1 MAISHIPRSVGHN
14 FVPEYQI
21 SAVPYM
27 RSLTIKLE
35 NPPALLVSEED
46 DILSFSF
53 PKITQWLSFK
63 TSEGVTVAV
72 YFCKEDA
79 ELKKNGLIVSGETT
93 LPLHLRCTKLYFN
106 NLEGNAGGDNE
117 KNIQVRAGLTSINA
131 SEFDNV
137 VETFLEANN

>member
-1 MAISHIPRSVGHN
+1 MAISHIPKSVGHN

-27 RSLTIKLE
+27 RSLTVGNTLTDEE
-35 NPPALLVSEED
+35 N
-46 DILSFSF
+46 DIRSFSF

-63 TSEGVTVAV
+63 TLAGVTVTV

-79 ELKKNGLIVSGETT
+79 EDQTNGLIVEAETT
-93 LPLHLRCTKLYFN
+93 LPLHLRCTKLYFDN
-106 NLEGNAGGDNE
+106 KALNAGGNIGLA
-117 KNIQVRAGLTSINA
+117 IQVRAGLTTIDA
-131 SEFDNV
+131 SEFNNV

>member
-14 FVPEYQI
+14 FAPEYQI

-27 RSLTIKLE
+27 RSLTVGNTLVDEE
-35 NPPALLVSEED
+35 N
-46 DILSFSF
+46 DIRSFSF

-63 TSEGVTVAV
+63 TLAGVTVTV

-79 ELKKNGLIVSGETT
+79 VSLSNGLVVAAETT

-106 NLEGNAGGDNE
+106 NRAVDADPNPGDAGLA
-117 KNIQVRAGLTSINA
+117 IQVRAGLTTIDA
-131 SEFDNV
+131 SEFNNV

>member
-14 FVPEYQI
+14 FAPEYQI

-27 RSLTIKLE
+27 RSLTVGNTLTDE
-35 NPPALLVSEED
+35 AN
-46 DILSFSF
+46 DIRSFSF

-63 TSEGVTVAV
+63 TLEGVTVTV

-79 ELKKNGLIVSGETT
+79 VSKTNGLIVSAETT
-93 LPLHLRCTKLYFN
+93 LPLYLRCTKLYFN
-106 NLEGNAGGDNE
+106 NTAVNAGGNTGLA
-117 KNIQVRAGLTSINA
+117 IQIRAGLTTINS

>member
-14 FVPEYQI
+14 FAPEYQI

-27 RSLTIKLE
+27 RSLTIDLAA
-35 NPPALLVSEED
+35 PLVTEGN

-63 TSEGVTVAV
+63 TAAGVTVTV

-79 ELKKNGLIVSGETT
+79 VAKKDGLIVSAETT
-93 LPLHLRCTKLYFN
+93 FPLHLRCTKLYFN
-106 NLEGNAGGDNE
+106 DLADGVGGDRD
-117 KNIQVRAGLTSINA
+117 KVIQVRAGLTTINS

>member
-27 RSLTIKLE
+27 RSLTIT
-35 NPPALLVSEED
+35 PDLLVSEED
-46 DILSFSF
+46 NILSFSF

-63 TSEGVTVAV
+63 TGVEVTVAV

-79 ELKKNGLIVSGETT
+79 ELKKNGLIVSDETT

-106 NLEGNAGGDNE
+106 NLEVNVGGDNG

>member
-14 FVPEYQI
+14 FAPEYQI

-27 RSLTIKLE
+27 RSLTIDE
-35 NPPALLVSEED
+35 AAPLVSEGNN
-46 DILSFSF
+46 ILSFSF

-63 TSEGVTVAV
+63 TLADATVTV

-79 ELKKNGLIVSGETT
+79 VAKKDGLIVAAETT

-106 NLEGNAGGDNE
+106 DTGDGDE
-117 KNIQVRAGLTSINA
+117 DKAIQIRAGLTSIES
-131 SEFDNV
+131 SEFNNV
-137 VETFLEANN
+137 IETFLEANN

>member
-14 FVPEYQI
+14 FAPEYQI

-27 RSLTIKLE
+27 RSLTVGNTLT
-35 NPPALLVSEED
+35 NEED
-46 DILSFSF
+46 DIRSFSF

-63 TSEGVTVAV
+63 TLAGVSVTV

-79 ELKKNGLIVSGETT
+79 VDKKNGLIVAAETT
-93 LPLHLRCTKLYFN
+93 LPLYLRCTKLYFN
-106 NLEGNAGGDNE
+106 NTGAEDNG
-117 KNIQVRAGLTSINA
+117 KDIQVRAGLTSIDS
-131 SEFDNV
+131 SEFNSV

>member
-14 FVPEYQI
+14 FAPEYQI

-27 RSLTIKLE
+27 RSLTVGITLTD
-35 NPPALLVSEED
+35 EED
-46 DILSFSF
+46 DIRSFSF

-63 TSEGVTVAV
+63 TLAGVTVTV

-79 ELKKNGLIVSGETT
+79 ANLSNGLVVAAETT
-93 LPLHLRCTKLYFN
+93 LPLHLRCTKIYFN
-106 NLEGNAGGDNE
+106 NRATNAEPAGDSGLA
-117 KNIQVRAGLTSINA
+117 IQVRAGLTTIDA
-131 SEFDNV
+131 AEFNNV

>member
-14 FVPEYQI
+14 FAPEYQI

-27 RSLTIKLE
+27 RSLEVGNGL
-35 NPPALLVSEED
+35 D
-46 DILSFSF
+46 DEANNVRSFSF

-63 TSEGVTVAV
+63 TAVGTSLTV

-79 ELKKNGLIVSGETT
+79 VALNNGLVLDAETT
-93 LPLHLRCTKLYFN
+93 IPMYLRCTKLYFN
-106 NLEGNAGGDNE
+106 NLADNVGGDTG
-117 KNIQVRAGLTSINA
+117 KTVQVRAGLTSIDA
-131 SEFDNV
+131 SEFNNV

>member
-1 MAISHIPRSVGHN
+1 MAISHIPKSVGHN
-14 FVPEYQI
+14 FTPEYQI

-27 RSLTIKLE
+27 RSLTIDLAA
-35 NPPALLVSEED
+35 PLVTEGN

-63 TSEGVTVAV
+63 TGAGVSVTV

-79 ELKKNGLIVSGETT
+79 VAKKDGLIVSAETT
-93 LPLHLRCTKLYFN
+93 FPLYLRCTKLYFN
-106 NLEGNAGGDNE
+106 DLADGDGGDRD
-117 KNIQVRAGLTSINA
+117 KVIQVRAGLTSIDA
-131 SEFDNV
+131 SEFNNV

>member
-21 SAVPYM
+21 SAIPYM
-27 RSLTIKLE
+27 RTLTVNADLNNEQNNIR
-35 NPPALLVSEED
+35 
-46 DILSFSF
+46 SFTF

-63 TSEGVTVAV
+63 TAAGVSVTV

-79 ELKKNGLIVSGETT
+79 VAKKRGLVVNAETT
-93 LPLHLRCTKLYFN
+93 FPLNLRCTKIYFN
-106 NLEGNAGGDNE
+106 NTGNAGGDAN
-117 KNIQVRAGLTSINA
+117 KAIQVRAGLTAIEN
-131 SEFDNV
+131 SEFNEV

>member
-14 FVPEYQI
+14 FAPEYQI

-27 RSLTIKLE
+27 RSLTIDELA
-35 NPPALLVSEED
+35 PLVSEGD

-53 PKITQWLSFK
+53 PKITQWISFK
-63 TSEGVTVAV
+63 TLAGVTVTV

-79 ELKKNGLIVSGETT
+79 ENEKNGLIVEAETT
-93 LPLHLRCTKLYFN
+93 LPLYLRCTKLYFN
-106 NLEGNAGGDNE
+106 DTADGDRD
-117 KNIQVRAGLTSINA
+117 KAIQVRAGLTSIDA
-131 SEFDNV
+131 AEFNNV